1 MVRCSATIQRHFSYV
16 FSILLSAVNSFIFYY
31 NQSLDFPSPILKKD
45 QRALNEFQPPPN
57 DKSEPRT
64 PEDNIIRDPED
75 NPFLVRSERSEYD
88 EETTE
93 KDEEENR
100 DSEEQGSDEDAD
112 IDVSGA
118 TGAKLTDAS
127 KTEYKKM
134 YENMNETLKWRLKS
148 GQYVED
154 VIYEFGCSCQFEDL
168 SHSEEIKSK
177 NIKCNPEPEEDVIT
191 CLNAFNKTNVHDI
204 REVMAQFSM
213 RQGAEYTTQKDFSI
227 DVIIYAIHSLVLLYE
242 RQPNALGIDH
252 LENWYNNNL
261 WALLLTRLSGHN
273 RSRYCQK
280 ALGRRSDAIIR
291 KNNNG
296 QALEFGS
303 SEVGRFYNSKMGT
316 KWLVEKSRN
325 CWVHTWR
332 TRYDVNVIG
341 QSGWICYAPCLT
353 KGNIFEMP
361 ENVESFALA
370 LELISAVWM
379 FKSRIQRTMRLAQNI
394 PLDLKKVGLINHKK
408 VVKNKFPATFT
419 TPRKPRKKP
428 YINKVYSHR
437 ALFF

>member
-1 MVRCSATIQRHFSYV
+1 MFEFFLH
-16 FSILLSAVNSFIFYY
+16 N
-31 NQSLDFPSPILKKD
+31 

-75 NPFLVRSERSEYD
+75 NPFLVRSELSEYD

-93 KDEEENR
+93 KDEEENC

-134 YENMNETLKWRLKS
+134 YENMDETLKWRLKS
-148 GQYVED
+148 GRYVED

-168 SHSEEIKSK
+168 SHSFIIDLEDQ
-177 NIKCNPEPEEDVIT
+177 PEEDVIT

-213 RQGAEYTTQKDFSI
+213 RQGSEYTIQKDFST

-252 LENWYNNNL
+252 LENW
-261 WALLLTRLSGHN
+261 
-273 RSRYCQK
+273 SRYCQ
-280 ALGRRSDAIIR
+280 RRVLQ

-303 SEVGRFYNSKMGT
+303 SEVGRFYNSKMRT

-341 QSGWICYAPCLT
+341 QSGWIYYAPCLT

-361 ENVESFALA
+361 ENVELFALA
-370 LELISAVWM
+370 LELISDVWM

-394 PLDLKKVGLINHKK
+394 PLDLKKVGLVNHKK

>member
-1 MVRCSATIQRHFSYV
+1 MFEFFLH
-16 FSILLSAVNSFIFYY
+16 N
-31 NQSLDFPSPILKKD
+31 

-75 NPFLVRSERSEYD
+75 NPFLVRSELSEYD

-93 KDEEENR
+93 KDEEENC

-134 YENMNETLKWRLKS
+134 YENMDETLKWRLKS
-148 GQYVED
+148 GRYVED

-168 SHSEEIKSK
+168 SHSFIIDLEDQ
-177 NIKCNPEPEEDVIT
+177 PEEDVIT

-213 RQGAEYTTQKDFSI
+213 RQGSEYTIQKDFST

-252 LENWYNNNL
+252 LENW
-261 WALLLTRLSGHN
+261 
-273 RSRYCQK
+273 SRYCQ
-280 ALGRRSDAIIR
+280 RRVLQ

-303 SEVGRFYNSKMGT
+303 SEVGRFYNSKMRT
-316 KWLVEKSRN
+316 KWLVESGLKLPKILRDMFTAL
-325 CWVHTWR
+325 CDRVKWR
-332 TRYDVNVIG
+332 ADIIQNLETVGTRYDVNVIG
-341 QSGWICYAPCLT
+341 QSGWIYYAPCLT

-361 ENVESFALA
+361 ENVELFALA
-370 LELISAVWM
+370 LELISDVWM

-394 PLDLKKVGLINHKK
+394 PLDLKKVGLVNHKK

>member
-1 MVRCSATIQRHFSYV
+1 MLA
-16 FSILLSAVNSFIFYY
+16 LE
-31 NQSLDFPSPILKKD
+31 KD

-75 NPFLVRSERSEYD
+75 NPFLVRSELSEYD

-93 KDEEENR
+93 KDEEENC

-134 YENMNETLKWRLKS
+134 YENMDETLKWRLKS
-148 GQYVED
+148 GRYVED
-154 VIYEFGCSCQFEDL
+154 VIYEFGCSCQFEEPSNYEL
-168 SHSEEIKSK
+168 FTTEEREDIKSK

-213 RQGAEYTTQKDFSI
+213 RQGSEYTIQKDFST
-227 DVIIYAIHSLVLLYE
+227 DVIIYAIHSL
-242 RQPNALGIDH
+242 
-252 LENWYNNNL
+252 
-261 WALLLTRLSGHN
+261 
-273 RSRYCQK
+273 
-280 ALGRRSDAIIR
+280 

-303 SEVGRFYNSKMGT
+303 SEVGRFYNSKMRT
-316 KWLVEKSRN
+316 KWLVESGLKLPKILRDMFTAL
-325 CWVHTWR
+325 CDRVKWR
-332 TRYDVNVIG
+332 ADIIQNLETVGTRYDVNVIG
-341 QSGWICYAPCLT
+341 QSGWIYYAPCLT

-361 ENVESFALA
+361 ENVELFALA
-370 LELISAVWM
+370 LELISDVWM
-379 FKSRIQRTMRLAQNI
+379 FKNSKNYEVGAKYSTRFKKGWIGKPQKSSQKQISCNI
-394 PLDLKKVGLINHKK
+394 HDTSQTSKE
-408 VVKNKFPATFT
+408 AM
-419 TPRKPRKKP
+419 
-428 YINKVYSHR
+428 
-437 ALFF
+437 

>member
-1 MVRCSATIQRHFSYV
+1 M
-16 FSILLSAVNSFIFYY
+16 
-31 NQSLDFPSPILKKD
+31 KD

-75 NPFLVRSERSEYD
+75 NPFLVRSELSEYD

-93 KDEEENR
+93 KDEEENC

-134 YENMNETLKWRLKS
+134 YENMDETLKWRLKS
-148 GQYVED
+148 GRYVED

-168 SHSEEIKSK
+168 SHSFIIDLEDQ
-177 NIKCNPEPEEDVIT
+177 PEEDVIT

-213 RQGAEYTTQKDFSI
+213 RQGSEYTIQKDFST

-252 LENWYNNNL
+252 LENW
-261 WALLLTRLSGHN
+261 
-273 RSRYCQK
+273 SRYCQ
-280 ALGRRSDAIIR
+280 RRVL
-291 KNNNG
+291 
-296 QALEFGS
+296 QYCEQ
-303 SEVGRFYNSKMGT
+303 
-316 KWLVEKSRN
+316 N

-341 QSGWICYAPCLT
+341 QSGWIYYAPCLT

-361 ENVESFALA
+361 ENVELFALA
-370 LELISAVWM
+370 LELISDVWM

-394 PLDLKKVGLINHKK
+394 PLDLKKVGLVNHKK

-428 YINKVYSHR
+428 YINKVYLHR